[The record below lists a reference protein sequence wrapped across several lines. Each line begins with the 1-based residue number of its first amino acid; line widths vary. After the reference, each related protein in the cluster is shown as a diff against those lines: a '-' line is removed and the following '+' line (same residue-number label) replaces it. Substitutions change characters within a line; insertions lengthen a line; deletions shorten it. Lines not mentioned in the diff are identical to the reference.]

1 MIWPQALSTDAV
13 RAAVAVG
20 HDLTVPLPML
30 DVSARI
36 AALQGLLRGLEDD
49 DEVDALLVTH
59 LTNIRYLT
67 GFTGSAARLL
77 VPVNGDAVLITDAR
91 YDERSHDE
99 LSSAGCAAAIE
110 VRRTVRAQNDLLAE
124 VLAAASIHRLGLEAD
139 HITWSALTAYD
150 DRFEDAALV
159 QVRGATESLRRT
171 KDAAE
176 LARLARASAIA
187 DAALLAVLP
196 VLADAPTEVAFARI
210 LEEAMIE
217 RGADGISFETI
228 VAAGPNASRPH
239 HESGGRAIVDG
250 DHVICDFGALVEGY
264 HSDMTRTICI
274 GEPSMA
280 QRRHF
285 AVVKDAHDAGVAF
298 LRPGVTGVEADAAC
312 RELIAAVGWGEQFTH
327 GTGHGSGL
335 DIHEDPFLGETST
348 FTLQA
353 GDIATIEPGVYFPGL
368 SGVRVEDSMV
378 VTDDGAVLLTRAP
391 YELVV

>member
-1 MIWPQALSTDAV
+1 MTGLPALTPHAV
-13 RAAVAVG
+13 RDAVAVG
-20 HDLTVPLPML
+20 HDLTAPLPKL
-30 DVSARI
+30 DVSSRI
-36 AALQGLLRGLEDD
+36 SALQTLLRGLVDD
-49 DEVDALLVTH
+49 DQVDALLVTH

-77 VPVNGDAVLITDAR
+77 VPVHGDAVLITDAR

-99 LSSAGCAAAIE
+99 LGSSSCAASIE

-124 VLAAASIHRLGLEAD
+124 VLVAESIDRLGLEAD

-150 DRFEDAALV
+150 GRFEDAVLL
-159 QVRGATESLRRT
+159 QVRGATEALRRT
-171 KDAAE
+171 KDPAE

-196 VLADAPTEVAFARI
+196 VLADAPTEVAFARV
-210 LEEAMIE
+210 LETAMIE

-228 VAAGPNASRPH
+228 VASGPNASRPH
-239 HESGGRAIVDG
+239 HESGGRAIVEG
-250 DHVICDFGALVEGY
+250 DFVICDFGALVDGY

-274 GEPSMA
+274 GEPSVA

-285 AVVKDAHDAGVAF
+285 AVVKDAHDAGVAI

-312 RELIAAVGWGEQFTH
+312 RERIAAVGWGEQFTH

-348 FTLQA
+348 STLQA
-353 GDIATIEPGVYFPGL
+353 GDIATIEPGVYFPGR

-378 VTDDGAVLLTRAP
+378 VTDDGAVLLTCAP
-391 YELVV
+391 YELIV